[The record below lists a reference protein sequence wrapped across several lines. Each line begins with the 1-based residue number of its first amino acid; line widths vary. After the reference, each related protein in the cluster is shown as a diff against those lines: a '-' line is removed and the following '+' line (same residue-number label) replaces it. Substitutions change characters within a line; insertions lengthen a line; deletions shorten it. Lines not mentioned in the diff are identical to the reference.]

1 MSFTFET
8 VACISSPYKEKF
20 AIPRQPNLA
29 PSVRSHV
36 VLDKR
41 FSINAVKGL
50 EEFSHIWL
58 SFIFHQHLEA
68 PVKEMIRPPRLGGNK
83 KVGVFA
89 SRSTFRPNPIGLS
102 VVELVDIRQEKGQV
116 VLEIAG
122 ADLLDGTPI
131 VDIKPYIKY
140 VDSVPQ
146 AKSGFASDAPE
157 LMPVNF
163 SEEVEQVLK
172 TTKDGLYISTVIRE
186 VLSQDPRPAYQK
198 AEGREYGMKLFD
210 YNVRFVASELGFT
223 VISIQFDRSRETGVG
238 NNS

>member
-1 MSFTFET
+1 MSHTFET

-29 PSVRSHV
+29 PSVLSQV

-41 FSINAVKGL
+41 FSMNAVKGL

-58 SFIFHQHLEA
+58 SFIFHQHLDA

-89 SRSTFRPNPIGLS
+89 SRSTFRPNPLGLS
-102 VVELVDIRQEKGQV
+102 VVTLVDIKQVKGQV
-116 VLEIAG
+116 VLEVAG

-131 VDIKPYIKY
+131 VDIKPYIEY

-146 AKSGFASDAPE
+146 AESGFASLAPE
-157 LMPVNF
+157 LVPVSF
-163 SEEVEQVLK
+163 SEEVALQLAAMKEGAYLR
-172 TTKDGLYISTVIRE
+172 TVINE

-198 AEGREYGMKLFD
+198 EEGREYGVKLFD
-210 YNVRFVASELGFT
+210 FNVRFVVFNKGFK
-223 VISIQFDRSRETGVG
+223 VIGL
-238 NNS
+238 